1 MAAENGARRRPAR
14 PREEVLAESMAAIA
28 EQGLSGLTMAALGRR
43 LGMSGGHLLY
53 YFGSKDRLLL
63 ETLQWSEG
71 QLGERRREIAG
82 ADPST
87 AGGLAEYAALYLP
100 DRAGDPRWVLWL
112 EVWNRSS
119 GSEALRAGAREI
131 GEAWHRDLVGLLRQ
145 GAAEGGFRASPPPDP
160 DGWSARYAALLDG
173 LAVPVVT
180 GLPGASRDAALA
192 HAAAHVRDTLSASS
206 G

>member
-1 MAAENGARRRPAR
+1 
-14 PREEVLAESMAAIA
+14 VLAESMAAIA
-28 EQGLSGLTMAALGRR
+28 EHGLSGLTMAALGRR

-71 QLGERRREIAG
+71 QLGEDRRAIVGRPPGPPA
-82 ADPST
+82 A
-87 AGGLAEYAALYLP
+87 ALLAEYAALYLP
-100 DRAGDPRWVLWL
+100 DGPGDPRWVLWL

-119 GSEALRAGAREI
+119 ASTELRAGAQEI
-131 GEAWHRDLVGLLRQ
+131 ADTWHRDLVALVRR
-145 GAAEGGFRASPPPDP
+145 GAAEGGFRATPLPEP

-173 LAVPVVT
+173 LAVGVVT
-180 GLPGASRDAALA
+180 ALPGASRKAALA
-192 HAAAHVRDTLSASS
+192 HAAAYVADTLSPSS